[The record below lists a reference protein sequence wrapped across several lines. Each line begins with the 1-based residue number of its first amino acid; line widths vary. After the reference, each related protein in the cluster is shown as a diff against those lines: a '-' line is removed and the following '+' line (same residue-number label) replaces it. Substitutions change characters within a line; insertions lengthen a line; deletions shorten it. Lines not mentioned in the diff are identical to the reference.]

1 MQQVA
6 PSKLLTVPEVARVLR
21 CSPASVYRRVSDG
34 QLEARRIGESG
45 PLRFEPE
52 AVERLLRPVDG
63 RRP

>member
-1 MQQVA
+1 MNMVA
-6 PSKLLTVPEVARVLR
+6 PSKLLTVPEVARVLW